1 MFCPKCGIQN
11 PSEGKFCRAC
21 GADLGAVSEALTGS
35 LRPAATA
42 ITDRRGRPVS
52 LETAMIKI
60 FTGIAFLLVALYL
73 GYSGLF
79 GAKLWWFWLLI
90 PAFGS
95 LGSGIARY
103 IQVKQQQQAAS
114 PVIAPAETANSF
126 RPTPNSPELPP
137 ADPRFPAAGS
147 GFVSNSQGYKTGD
160 LAPPS
165 VVETT
170 TRHLELD
177 KEGETMTL
185 PKREG
190 GG

>member
-11 PSEGKFCRAC
+11 PESGRFCRSC
-21 GADLGAVSEALTGS
+21 GADLSTVSAALSGD
-35 LRPAATA
+35 LRPAAKEM
-42 ITDRRGRPVS
+42 TDRRGRPVS

-103 IQVKQQQQAAS
+103 IQVRGQQRDVS
-114 PVIAPAETANSF
+114 PVIAPQGTANTF
-126 RPTPNSPELPP
+126 RPDAGNPALSA
-137 ADPRFPAAGS
+137 ADPNFPTAGS
-147 GFVSNSQGYKTGD
+147 GPAASSRGYVTGD
-160 LAPPS
+160 LVPPS
-165 VVETT
+165 VVENT

-177 KEGETMTL
+177 REGETMTL
-185 PKREG
+185 PKREK
-190 GG
+190 